1 MDRKNIY
8 KLFYGAV
15 LLLILGFCVRVGAD
29 FFEYNVSNSAPFYIY
44 VIMRGLEF
52 LLPGLV
58 LFLAAGVVKKKS
70 GNAEERTET
79 GRIRFLFLVLAV
91 VAAVYTAY
99 GFVTDIYINDFID
112 RHLRSHVTIIGGAD
126 GPTSVFVAYNIPM
139 IGNWMMSCG
148 FTLGCIDA
156 YLYMKSKSRRRSS
169 LILPV
174 IASALGILGA
184 GIWIFRFWDIFQYW
198 EMTWEYNFPAVLMLL
213 ELALP
218 IVILIL
224 RIKQVKNIL

>member
-1 MDRKNIY
+1 M
-8 KLFYGAV
+8 
-15 LLLILGFCVRVGAD
+15 
-29 FFEYNVSNSAPFYIY
+29 
-44 VIMRGLEF
+44 
-52 LLPGLV
+52 
-58 LFLAAGVVKKKS
+58 
-70 GNAEERTET
+70 
-79 GRIRFLFLVLAV
+79 
-91 VAAVYTAY
+91 
-99 GFVTDIYINDFID
+99 
-112 RHLRSHVTIIGGAD
+112 
-126 GPTSVFVAYNIPM
+126 AYNIPM
-139 IGNWMMSCG
+139 IGNWMMSGG